1 MLFVLSVWLQLEA
14 KKGLL
19 LIGDA
24 TLACLTI
31 PTAPLVLHPTQ
42 VTRQRRKCH
51 IFRMQSTK

>member
-1 MLFVLSVWLQLEA
+1 LCFLWLQLEA

-42 VTRQRRKCH
+42 VKGHSDLPHAFIQNETLL
-51 IFRMQSTK
+51 S